1 MSTPRYP
8 IYNLAN
14 PHFNNVEIVTDKNK
28 IINGQFVQFKVL
40 KGDVEYIYPAD
51 KYCFLPVE
59 KQEEFWN
66 QVKINNGE
74 FKEFPKYILK
84 FGLDDMK
91 KISITPILVP

>member
-1 MSTPRYP
+1 MTNFRYQ

-14 PHFNNVEIVTDKNK
+14 PHFNNVEILTDKNN
-28 IINGQFVQFKVL
+28 IIKGQFVQFKVL
-40 KGDVEYIYPAD
+40 KGNVEYIYPAD

-59 KQEEFWN
+59 KQEEFWT
-66 QVKINNGE
+66 QIKITNGE
-74 FKEFPKYILK
+74 FKEFPTYILK